1 MSTRNGTEA
10 PRGRGPMTRWTS
22 RAWKRKRIRPSARSR
37 TLARRPVPLSHCPG
51 RSTESIRRLA
61 GAGGW
66 TVPRCGSTRSGHVL
80 RPAPRLA
87 PAARLQSLDFFAQVA
102 GEVSAVRRL
111 EVTKGS
117 HGCREMIPL
126 PLQVVERFSAAIF
139 NLTIELLSATVCN
152 GIETLCIDPGFR
164 LDPRGTCTGV
174 GGELTCGSAGLL
186 SDPVGIRC
194 NFLDQAFGLLRGH
207 LDQADDGRA
216 GFLSSCHHDWAGCRR
231 SHRIRLLRHRW
242 LNRRGLRQRGRSP
255 SRNWRR

>member
-1 MSTRNGTEA
+1 M
-10 PRGRGPMTRWTS
+10 
-22 RAWKRKRIRPSARSR
+22 
-37 TLARRPVPLSHCPG
+37 LV
-51 RSTESIRRLA
+51 A
-61 GAGGW
+61 GLCHGVA
-66 TVPRCGSTRSGHVL
+66 L
-80 RPAPRLA
+80 RDLVTYYVRHLDWLR
-87 PAARLQSLDFFAQVA
+87 AARLQSLDFFAQVA
-102 GEVSAVRRL
+102 GEVGAVRRL

-126 PLQVVERFSAAIF
+126 PLQVVEHFSAAIF
-139 NLTIELLSATVCN
+139 NLTIELPSATVCN

-216 GFLSSCHHDWAGCRR
+216 GFLSSCP
-231 SHRIRLLRHRW
+231 RL
-242 LNRRGLRQRGRSP
+242 GRMP
-255 SRNWRR
+255 KVAPD